1 MGTTRVS
8 LYALCATVAA
18 LLLLYATM
26 WTSAVRAPP
35 SPPAAPALAEP
46 PDTKQRLIAELKLQ
60 PNADS
65 PMPIPRGSPACE
77 TPTLKPDNVSC
88 RHFAGDPPQP
98 FVDVVV
104 TSCGPL
110 PWLADFATQAVP
122 PPFKMMRVFVY
133 RPSCP
138 QVPLPRVGSP
148 HWVVHCDVP
157 ALWNEVSGF
166 LGYLRKAD
174 RRAAATVFLQ
184 DCPYTFTCDLHA
196 TVRAFLAA
204 PTPHGYL
211 ALGNRLVWPKCQP
224 AFDPF
229 LPLTCDTHIPGGDR
243 VQAWCCSQFVV
254 TARVLERT
262 PPQYWDRVQCL
273 FEEKFSASPERQVAG
288 AYALESQWH
297 MMFGF
302 RQQGSFL
309 GPNRTHS
316 APLLAPGALPLRRPA
331 AERLACL
338 FSVDRATPEG
348 YVSVR
353 GLSFAE
359 FKQLSPALR
368 RLNGSRVQKWHMYGN
383 NRFVKSARADVPLG
397 SIVPGM
403 ALRNLLHC
411 GDQCSPEH
419 AGPRGLPVTHCH
431 APLQ

>member
-26 WTSAVRAPP
+26 WTSAVRAPR

-46 PDTKQRLIAELKLQ
+46 PDTNQRLIAELKLQ

-77 TPTLKPDNVSC
+77 TPTLKHDNVSC

-184 DCPYTFTCDLHA
+184 D
-196 TVRAFLAA
+196 
-204 PTPHGYL
+204 
-211 ALGNRLVWPKCQP
+211 
-224 AFDPF
+224 
-229 LPLTCDTHIPGGDR
+229 
-243 VQAWCCSQFVV
+243 
-254 TARVLERT
+254 
-262 PPQYWDRVQCL
+262 
-273 FEEKFSASPERQVAG
+273 
-288 AYALESQWH
+288 
-297 MMFGF
+297 
-302 RQQGSFL
+302 
-309 GPNRTHS
+309 
-316 APLLAPGALPLRRPA
+316 
-331 AERLACL
+331 
-338 FSVDRATPEG
+338 
-348 YVSVR
+348 
-353 GLSFAE
+353 
-359 FKQLSPALR
+359 
-368 RLNGSRVQKWHMYGN
+368 
-383 NRFVKSARADVPLG
+383 
-397 SIVPGM
+397 
-403 ALRNLLHC
+403 
-411 GDQCSPEH
+411 
-419 AGPRGLPVTHCH
+419 
-431 APLQ
+431 